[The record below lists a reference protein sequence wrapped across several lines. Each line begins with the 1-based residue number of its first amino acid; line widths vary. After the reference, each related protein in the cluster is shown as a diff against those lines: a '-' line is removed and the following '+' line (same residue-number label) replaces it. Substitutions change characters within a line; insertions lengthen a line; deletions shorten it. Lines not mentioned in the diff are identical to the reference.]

1 MFGSLLNVFKIA
13 DLRRKVLVTVLLI
26 MVYRI
31 GAHVP
36 CPFVDLDALRQFS
49 QNFGGGGRSLFSM
62 VDMFSGG
69 AFKQMTIFALG
80 IMPYIT
86 ASIILQLLTVV
97 WPRLEKLA
105 KEGEAGRK
113 KINQYTRYG
122 TVILAAFQ
130 SIGLGVY
137 MLQNQLNLIDN
148 RFLFIFTTMIAITTG
163 TCFIMWLGEKITE
176 HGIGN
181 GISLIIAIGIIAG
194 YRNAIAIGIGDVGI
208 ERMAEVWLLIVPA
221 LYLGVTVLVII
232 MQQANRK
239 IPIQYARRTVGRRE
253 MQGSSNFLPLKINT
267 AGVIP
272 VIFSSS
278 ILMFPGIILNIFAG
292 SEGGGALAGVQDWFN
307 PTTEQNNLKMLLG
320 IEKEGIFNLLKMAN
334 LYNVLY
340 VLLTVFFCYFYT
352 AITFNPVDTADN
364 LKRVG
369 AFIPGRRPGKNT
381 SDYIDYVLSRITLV
395 GSVFLVVVALLP
407 NLLAVSFNVNFAF
420 ANLIGGTGLIIVA
433 GVLLDL
439 MKQIESQ
446 LLMRHYDGFKM
457 RSRDLPGG
465 GSRGAGR
472 SRSGGGV
479 FGGAAGGGNRTLGGG
494 REPGRSS
501 GRR

>member
-1 MFGSLLNVFKIA
+1 MLQSLLNIFKVP
-13 DLRRKVLVTVLLI
+13 DLRRKIGFTILMI
-26 MVYRI
+26 IVYRI

-36 CPFVDLDALRQFS
+36 CPFVDMKGIRSAFEGM
-49 QNFGGGGRSLFSM
+49 GGAGNSLFGM
-62 VDMFSGG
+62 IDMFTGQ

-97 WPRLEKLA
+97 WPYLEKIA

-122 TVILAAFQ
+122 TVMLAAFQ
-130 SIGLGVY
+130 SIGLGVM
-137 MLQNQLNLIDN
+137 MLGMGVTLPGVPK
-148 RFLFIFTTMIAITTG
+148 FLFLFSTMVAMTTG

-181 GISLIIAIGIIAG
+181 GISIIIAVGIMASYPSSIGAMIEGLKGDLAKAWVVVIPVVYIAVTALII
-194 YRNAIAIGIGDVGI
+194 
-208 ERMAEVWLLIVPA
+208 L
-221 LYLGVTVLVII
+221 
-232 MQQANRK
+232 MQQASRR
-239 IPIQYARRTVGRRE
+239 IPIQYARRMVGRRE
-253 MQGSSNFLPLKINT
+253 MQGGGNYLPLKLNT

-278 ILMFPGIILNIFAG
+278 ILMVPGLLFSAF
-292 SEGGGALAGVQDWFN
+292 SGGPNEPGFGLTMQDVFN
-307 PTTEQNNLKMLLG
+307 QGTPNFNLFVLFNMEELG
-320 IEKEGIFNLLKMAN
+320 GIFNIFKMGN
-334 LYNVLY
+334 VYNFLY

-381 SDYIDYVLSRITLV
+381 SDYIDYVLTRITVV
-395 GSVFLVVVALLP
+395 GSTYLVVVALMP
-407 NLLAVSFNVNFAF
+407 NLLAVSFGLNWYVSM
-420 ANLIGGTGLIIVA
+420 LVGGTGLIIVA
-433 GVLLDL
+433 GVMLDL

-446 LLMRHYDGFKM
+446 LLMRHYEGFKY
-457 RSRDLPGG
+457 RSRGNV
-465 GSRGAGR
+465 GSTRVG
-472 SRSGGGV
+472 SGT
-479 FGGAAGGGNRTLGGG
+479 AQSNRTLGNT
-494 REPGRSS
+494 R
-501 GRR
+501 

>member
-1 MFGSLLNVFKIA
+1 MLASLLNIFRIP
-13 DLRRKVLVTVLLI
+13 DLRKKIGFTILMV

-36 CPFVDLDALRQFS
+36 CPLVDIDEIGKAMGRGS
-49 QNFGGGGRSLFSM
+49 GDSRSLFDM

-69 AFKQMTIFALG
+69 AFSQMTIFALG

-97 WPRLEKLA
+97 WPHLEKIA

-122 TVILAAFQ
+122 TVLLAAFQ
-130 SIGLGVY
+130 SMGMATY
-137 MLQNQLNLIDN
+137 MLQMDLNLTSST
-148 RFLFIFTTMIAITTG
+148 FGGKLLFIFTIMVAMTTG

-181 GISLIIAIGIIAG
+181 GISIIIAVGIMAG
-194 YRNAIAIGIGDVGI
+194 YRNSIVIGLGDAMNGN
-208 ERMAEVWLLIVPA
+208 MAKVWLLVVPVAYVAVTAVIV
-221 LYLGVTVLVII
+221 I

-239 IPIQYARRTVGRRE
+239 IPIQYARRLVGRRE
-253 MQGSSNFLPLKINT
+253 MQGGANFLPLKLNT

-278 ILMFPGIILNIFAG
+278 ILMLPGFIFKVLPG
-292 SEGGGALAGVQDWFN
+292 ETLA
-307 PTTEQNNLKMLLG
+307 PT
-320 IEKEGIFNLLKMAN
+320 IEEIFSPGTSLYSLYGIFDLEKGGVLSLLKMGN
-334 LYNVLY
+334 MYNVAY
-340 VLLTVFFCYFYT
+340 VMLTVFFCYFYT

-381 SDYIDYVLSRITLV
+381 SDYIDYVLSRITVV
-395 GSVFLVVVALLP
+395 GATFLVVVALLP
-407 NLLAVSFNVNFAF
+407 NVFSVSFGLNWMFAD
-420 ANLIGGTGLIIVA
+420 LIGGTGLIIVA
-433 GVLLDL
+433 GVMLDL

-446 LLMRHYDGFKM
+446 LLMRHYEGFKY
-457 RSRDLPGG
+457 
-465 GSRGAGR
+465 R
-472 SRSGGGV
+472 SRSNTPSFRGKTGSGPGATGGG
-479 FGGAAGGGNRTLGGG
+479 RTLGGA
-494 REPGRSS
+494 
-501 GRR
+501 RR

>member
-1 MFGSLLNVFKIA
+1 MNGSMLGSLANILKVP
-13 DLRRKVLVTVLLI
+13 DLRRKLTITVLLLL
-26 MVYRI
+26 VYRI

-36 CPFVDLDALRQFS
+36 CPFTDAARLEDMFA
-49 QNFGGGGRSLFSM
+49 RSGARGLMDM

-97 WPRLEKLA
+97 IPQLEKIA

-122 TVILAAFQ
+122 TVVLTAFQ
-130 SIGLGVY
+130 SIGLGIM
-137 MLQNQLNLIDN
+137 MLRMGICIEGINSL
-148 RFLFIFTTMIAITTG
+148 LFIFTTMVAMTTG

-176 HGIGN
+176 FGIGN
-181 GISLIIAIGIIAG
+181 GISIIIAAGIMARYPSDITAGLDQARVGNMPWIGFIAVPVLYVAVTALII
-194 YRNAIAIGIGDVGI
+194 
-208 ERMAEVWLLIVPA
+208 
-221 LYLGVTVLVII
+221 LV
-232 MQQANRK
+232 QQASRK
-239 IPIQYARRTVGRRE
+239 IPIQYARRLVGRRE
-253 MQGSSNFLPLKINT
+253 MQGGANYLPLKINT

-278 ILMFPGIILNIFAG
+278 ILMFPGMIINLF
-292 SEGGGALAGVQDWFN
+292 STETHEGLAPMLQDFFSKGTVQYNLYALLD
-307 PTTEQNNLKMLLG
+307 
-320 IEKEGIFNLLKMAN
+320 IERGGIFNLLKMGNFHTLA
-334 LYNVLY
+334 Y

-381 SDYIDYVLSRITLV
+381 SDYIDYVLSRITCV
-395 GSVFLVVVALLP
+395 GATFLVVVALLP
-407 NLLAVSFNVNFAF
+407 DVLNYSFGINPYYADMV
-420 ANLIGGTGLIIVA
+420 GGTGLIIVA
-433 GVLLDL
+433 GVMLDL

-446 LLMRHYDGFKM
+446 LLMRHYEGFKN
-457 RSRDLPGG
+457 RSRTSGQTNYRARVRHTPPTD
-465 GSRGAGR
+465 SGR
-472 SRSGGGV
+472 SDD
-479 FGGAAGGGNRTLGGG
+479 
-494 REPGRSS
+494 
-501 GRR
+501 

>member
-1 MFGSLLNVFKIA
+1 MLQSLLNIFKVP
-13 DLRRKVLVTVLLI
+13 DLRRKIGFTILMVI
-26 MVYRI
+26 VYRI

-36 CPFVDLDALRQFS
+36 CPFVDMNGIRSAFDGM
-49 QNFGGGGRSLFSM
+49 GGAGNSLFGM
-62 VDMFSGG
+62 IDMFTGQ

-97 WPRLEKLA
+97 WPYLEKIA

-122 TVILAAFQ
+122 TVMLAGFQ
-130 SIGLGVY
+130 SIGLGVM
-137 MLQNQLNLIDN
+137 MLGMGVTLPDVPKP
-148 RFLFIFTTMIAITTG
+148 LFIFTTMVAMTTG

-181 GISLIIAIGIIAG
+181 GISIIIAVGIMASYPSSIKALIQGLNGDLAKAWVVVIPVVYVAVTALII
-194 YRNAIAIGIGDVGI
+194 
-208 ERMAEVWLLIVPA
+208 L
-221 LYLGVTVLVII
+221 
-232 MQQANRK
+232 MQQASRR
-239 IPIQYARRTVGRRE
+239 IPIQYARRMVGRRE
-253 MQGSSNFLPLKINT
+253 MQGGGNYLPLKLNT

-278 ILMFPGIILNIFAG
+278 ILMVPGLLFSAFAG
-292 SEGGGALAGVQDWFN
+292 GPNNPGFGLTMQDVFNQGTQNYNLYVLFGNVFDIGSLGGV
-307 PTTEQNNLKMLLG
+307 
-320 IEKEGIFNLLKMAN
+320 FNLLKMGN
-334 LYNVLY
+334 MYNFLY

-381 SDYIDYVLSRITLV
+381 SDYIDYVLTRITVV
-395 GSVFLVVVALLP
+395 GSTYLVVVALMP
-407 NLLAVSFNVNFAF
+407 NLLAVSFGLDWYVSM
-420 ANLIGGTGLIIVA
+420 LVGGTGLIIVA
-433 GVLLDL
+433 GVMLDL

-446 LLMRHYDGFKM
+446 LLMRHYEGFKY
-457 RSRDLPGG
+457 RSRGNV
-465 GSRGAGR
+465 GS
-472 SRSGGGV
+472 SRSGGSST
-479 FGGAAGGGNRTLGGG
+479 AQSNRTLGNT
-494 REPGRSS
+494 R
-501 GRR
+501 

>member
-1 MFGSLLNVFKIA
+1 MLGSLANILKVP
-13 DLRRKVLVTVLLI
+13 DLRRKLTITVLLLL
-26 MVYRI
+26 VYRI

-36 CPFVDLDALRQFS
+36 CPFTDAARLEDMFA
-49 QNFGGGGRSLFSM
+49 RSGARGLMDM

-97 WPRLEKLA
+97 IPQLEKIA

-122 TVILAAFQ
+122 TVVLTAFQ
-130 SIGLGVY
+130 SIGLGIM
-137 MLQNQLNLIDN
+137 MLRMGICIEGINSL
-148 RFLFIFTTMIAITTG
+148 LFIFTTMVAMTTG

-176 HGIGN
+176 FGIGN
-181 GISLIIAIGIIAG
+181 GISIIIAAGIMARYPSDITAGLDQARVGNMPWIGFIAVPVLYVAVTALII
-194 YRNAIAIGIGDVGI
+194 
-208 ERMAEVWLLIVPA
+208 
-221 LYLGVTVLVII
+221 LV
-232 MQQANRK
+232 QQASRK
-239 IPIQYARRTVGRRE
+239 IPIQYARRLVGRRE
-253 MQGSSNFLPLKINT
+253 MQGGANYLPLKINT

-278 ILMFPGIILNIFAG
+278 ILMFPGMIINLF
-292 SEGGGALAGVQDWFN
+292 STETHEGLAPMLQDFFSKGTVQYNLYALLD
-307 PTTEQNNLKMLLG
+307 
-320 IEKEGIFNLLKMAN
+320 IERGGIFNLLKMGNFHTLA
-334 LYNVLY
+334 Y

-381 SDYIDYVLSRITLV
+381 SDYIDYVLSRITCV
-395 GSVFLVVVALLP
+395 GATFLVVVALLP
-407 NLLAVSFNVNFAF
+407 DVLNYSFGINPYYADMV
-420 ANLIGGTGLIIVA
+420 GGTGLIIVA
-433 GVLLDL
+433 GVMLDL

-446 LLMRHYDGFKM
+446 LLMRHYEGFKN
-457 RSRDLPGG
+457 RSRTSGQTNYRARVRHTPPTD
-465 GSRGAGR
+465 SGR
-472 SRSGGGV
+472 SDD
-479 FGGAAGGGNRTLGGG
+479 
-494 REPGRSS
+494 
-501 GRR
+501 

>member
-1 MFGSLLNVFKIA
+1 MFGSLLNIFKVG
-13 DLRRKVLVTVLLI
+13 DLRRKLL
-26 MVYRI
+26 MTLLLLLVYRI
-31 GAHVP
+31 GAHIP
-36 CPFVDLDALRQFS
+36 CPFVDVKMIADSAASRAGDL
-49 QNFGGGGRSLFSM
+49 FGM
-62 VDMFSGG
+62 VDMFTGG

-122 TVILAAFQ
+122 TVVLSAFQ
-130 SIGLGVY
+130 SIGVGVY
-137 MLQNQLNLIDN
+137 MLQEGVSLIDN
-148 RFLFIFTTMIAITTG
+148 RFLFLFTIMISITTG

-181 GISLIIAIGIIAG
+181 GISMIIAAGIIARYWPDIIQG
-194 YRNAIAIGIGDVGI
+194 VNEYQLGT
-208 ERMAEVWLLIVPA
+208 MPFVWLLIVPV
-221 LYLGVTVLVII
+221 LYVVVTMLII
-232 MQQANRK
+232 LMQQANRK
-239 IPIQYARRTVGRRE
+239 IPIQYARRMVGRRE
-253 MQGSSNFLPLKINT
+253 MQGSSNYLPLKINT

-278 ILMFPGIILNIFAG
+278 ILMFPGLIISMFSGESNQGVVAG
-292 SEGGGALAGVQDWFN
+292 LQDWFN
-307 PTTEQNNLKMLLG
+307 PNTQRYNLYAVFNIDKGGLLY
-320 IEKEGIFNLLKMAN
+320 LLKMGN
-334 LYNVLY
+334 LHNVLY

-364 LKRVG
+364 LKRMG

-381 SDYIDYVLSRITLV
+381 SEYIDYVLTRITLV
-395 GSVFLVVVALLP
+395 GSVFLVVVAMLP
-407 NLLAVSFNVNFAF
+407 NVLWSSFRVNYSF
-420 ANLIGGTGLIIVA
+420 ANMIGGTGLIIVA

-446 LLMRHYDGFKM
+446 LLMRHYEGFKY
-457 RSRDLPGG
+457 RSR
-465 GSRGAGR
+465 A
-472 SRSGGGV
+472 SGP
-479 FGGAAGGGNRTLGGG
+479 TLGGG
-494 REPGRSS
+494 GMGRGMMGRGASS
-501 GRR
+501 GRTLAGRSGRR

>member
-1 MFGSLLNVFKIA
+1 MFGSLLNIFKVS
-13 DLRRKVLVTVLLI
+13 DLRRKLGISLLLLL
-26 MVYRI
+26 VYRI

-36 CPFVDLDALRQFS
+36 CPFVDLEALGEFSRQFS
-49 QNFGGGGRSLFSM
+49 EASGRSLFAM

-69 AFKQMTIFALG
+69 AFKNMTIFALG

-97 WPRLEKLA
+97 WPRLERLA

-122 TVILAAFQ
+122 TVLLAGFQ
-130 SIGLGVY
+130 SLGLGVY
-137 MLQNQLNLIDN
+137 MIQSGLAVIDN
-148 RFLFIFTTMIAITTG
+148 RFLFLFTTMVAITTG

-181 GISLIIAIGIIAG
+181 GISLIIAVGIIARYPYDFSMG
-194 YRNAIAIGIGDVGI
+194 IADVKYD
-208 ERMAEVWLLIVPA
+208 RMAEVWLLLVLV
-221 LYLGVTVLVII
+221 LYAAVTVLII
-232 MQQANRK
+232 MMQQANRK
-239 IPIQYARRTVGRRE
+239 IPIQYARRLVGRRE
-253 MQGSSNFLPLKINT
+253 TQGGTNFLPLKINT

-278 ILMFPGIILNIFAG
+278 ILMFPGFLFKMVA
-292 SEGGGALAGVQDWFN
+292 GGAAQGPLVGLEDWFQ
-307 PTTEQNNLKMLLG
+307 PSTNLHNLYAMLEIDRGGLL
-320 IEKEGIFNLLKMAN
+320 NLLKMFN
-334 LYNVLY
+334 LYNLLY
-340 VLLTVFFCYFYT
+340 ILLTVFFCYFYT

-395 GSVFLVVVALLP
+395 GAVFLVVVAMLP
-407 NLLAVSFNVNFAF
+407 NLLSVSFGVNWAF
-420 ANLIGGTGLIIVA
+420 SSLIGGTGLIIVA

-446 LLMRHYDGFKM
+446 LLMRHYEGFKYRGRGM
-457 RSRDLPGG
+457 GG
-465 GSRGAGR
+465 GSSRGM
-472 SRSGGGV
+472 
-479 FGGAAGGGNRTLGGG
+479 GARRQAASRTLSRQDG
-494 REPGRSS
+494 S
-501 GRR
+501 RR

>member
-1 MFGSLLNVFKIA
+1 MLGSLLNIFKVP
-13 DLRRKVLVTVLLI
+13 DLRRKLGFTVLMV

-36 CPFVDLDALRQFS
+36 CPLVNLDKIGDFARG
-49 QNFGGGGRSLFSM
+49 FGGGGTLFGM

-86 ASIILQLLTVV
+86 SSIILQLLTVV
-97 WPRLEKLA
+97 VPYLEKIA

-113 KINQYTRYG
+113 KINQFTRYG
-122 TVILAAFQ
+122 TVLLTAFQ
-130 SIGLGVY
+130 SIGLGIY
-137 MLQNQLNLIDN
+137 MINAELNLTDN
-148 RFLFIFTTMIAITTG
+148 RFLFIFTTMVSMTTG

-181 GISLIIAIGIIAG
+181 GISIIIAVGIMSS
-194 YRNAIAIGIGDVGI
+194 YRNSLMIGIGQVQH
-208 ERMAEVWLLIVPA
+208 ESMAMIWLLIVPA
-221 LYLGVTVLVII
+221 LYVATTALIVL
-232 MQQANRK
+232 MQTANRK
-239 IPIQYARRTVGRRE
+239 IPIQYARRLVGRRE
-253 MQGSSNFLPLKINT
+253 MQGGANYLPLKINT

-278 ILMFPGIILNIFAG
+278 ILMFPGIVLSMF
-292 SEGGGALAGVQDWFN
+292 SGGAREGFAAFLQELFQ
-307 PTTEQNNLKMLLG
+307 PSTSLYNLKSMLDVQ
-320 IEKEGIFNLLKMAN
+320 KEGLFNLLLMGN
-334 LYNVLY
+334 MYNVAY

-395 GSVFLVVVALLP
+395 GATYLVIVALMP
-407 NLLAVSFNVNFAF
+407 NLLNVAF
-420 ANLIGGTGLIIVA
+420 QINYSYADLIGGTGLIIVA
-433 GVLLDL
+433 GVMLDL

-446 LLMRHYDGFKM
+446 LLMRHYEGFKY
-457 RSRDLPGG
+457 RGRGPAGPARG
-465 GSRGAGR
+465 GSRVGPLSGAG
-472 SRSGGGV
+472 G
-479 FGGAAGGGNRTLGGG
+479 RTLGA
-494 REPGRSS
+494 
-501 GRR
+501 RR

>member
-1 MFGSLLNVFKIA
+1 MFGSLLNIFKISE
-13 DLRRKVLVTVLLI
+13 LRTKLLVTTLLI

-36 CPFVDLDALRQFS
+36 CPFVNTEELANFAR
-49 QNFGGGGRSLFSM
+49 NFGGAGRGLFSM

-122 TVILAAFQ
+122 TVVLAAFQ

-137 MLQNQLNLIDN
+137 MIQSNLNLIDN
-148 RFLFIFTTMIAITTG
+148 RFLFLFSTMIAITTG

-181 GISLIIAIGIIAG
+181 GISLIIAAGIIAG
-194 YRNAIAIGIGDVGI
+194 YPGDLRFGWNDVVV
-208 ERMAEVWLLIVPA
+208 ERISRVWLVIVPV
-221 LYLGVTVLVII
+221 LYVVMTAFII
-232 MQQANRK
+232 LMQQANRK
-239 IPIQYARRTVGRRE
+239 IPIQYARRTMGRRE

-272 VIFSSS
+272 VIFASS
-278 ILMFPGIILNIFAG
+278 ILMFPGIILNIFSG
-292 SEGGGALAGVQDWFN
+292 SQNQGWLAGLQDWFN
-307 PTTEQNNLKMLLG
+307 PYTVQNNMQALLG
-320 IEKEGIFNLLKMAN
+320 IERGGIFNLLKMAN

-381 SDYIDYVLSRITLV
+381 SDYIDYVLSRITFV
-395 GSVFLVVVALLP
+395 GALFLVSVALLP
-407 NLLAVSFNVNFAF
+407 NVLSVSFNVNYSF

-433 GVLLDL
+433 GVMLDL

-446 LLMRHYDGFKM
+446 LLMRHYDGFKI
-457 RSRDLPGG
+457 RSKSMAGG
-465 GSRGAGR
+465 ARSMSRGA
-472 SRSGGGV
+472 SSG
-479 FGGAAGGGNRTLGGG
+479 AGRTLGSREGG
-494 REPGRSS
+494 RR
-501 GRR
+501 

>member
-1 MFGSLLNVFKIA
+1 MFGSLLNIFKVG
-13 DLRRKVLVTVLLI
+13 DLRRKLL
-26 MVYRI
+26 MTLFLLLVYRI

-36 CPFVDLDALRQFS
+36 CPFVDVKLVASKASGMGDL
-49 QNFGGGGRSLFSM
+49 FGM
-62 VDMFSGG
+62 VDMFTGG

-122 TVILAAFQ
+122 TVLLSAFQ
-130 SIGLGVY
+130 SIGVAVY
-137 MLQNQLNLIDN
+137 MLQSGVCILDTTH
-148 RFLFIFTTMIAITTG
+148 FLSKFFFIFTIIISITTG

-181 GISLIIAIGIIAG
+181 GISMIIAAGIIARYWPDIILG
-194 YRNAIAIGIGDVGI
+194 FNDYKLGTMMG
-208 ERMAEVWLLIVPA
+208 VWLIIVPV
-221 LYLGVTVLVII
+221 LYVVVSMLIII

-239 IPIQYARRTVGRRE
+239 IPIQYARRLVGRRE
-253 MQGSSNFLPLKINT
+253 MQGSSNYLPLKINT

-272 VIFSSS
+272 VIFASS
-278 ILMFPGIILNIFAG
+278 ILMFPGFIISMFAG
-292 SEGGGALAGVQDWFN
+292 EQNRGWMAGLKDWFDPYTQVCDLYHLLGIDKGGAL
-307 PTTEQNNLKMLLG
+307 L
-320 IEKEGIFNLLKMAN
+320 LLKMGN
-334 LYNVLY
+334 LHNVLY

-364 LKRVG
+364 LKRMG

-395 GSVFLVVVALLP
+395 GSVFLVVVAMLP
-407 NLLAVSFNVNFAF
+407 NVLYSCFRVNNAF
-420 ANLIGGTGLIIVA
+420 ANMIGGTGLIIVA
-433 GVLLDL
+433 GVMLDL

-446 LLMRHYDGFKM
+446 LLMRHYEGFKY
-457 RSRDLPGG
+457 RSRSASATSG
-465 GSRGAGR
+465 GAGR
-472 SRSGGGV
+472 GILGRTTG
-479 FGGAAGGGNRTLGGG
+479 RTLATRPGG
-494 REPGRSS
+494 RR
-501 GRR
+501 

>member
-1 MFGSLLNVFKIA
+1 MLGSMLNIFKVA
-13 DLRRKVLVTVLLI
+13 DLRNKVLITVLLL

-36 CPFVDLDALRQFS
+36 CPFVDLEAIARFS
-49 QNFGGGGRSLFSM
+49 QSFGSSRSLFSM

-122 TVILAAFQ
+122 TVVLAGFQ
-130 SIGLGVY
+130 SIGLGVF
-137 MLQNQLNLIDN
+137 MLQQNLSLIPSH
-148 RFLFIFTTMIAITTG
+148 RMLFIFTTMIAITTG

-181 GISLIIAIGIIAG
+181 GISLIIAVGIIAG
-194 YRNAIAIGIGDVGI
+194 YRNSLMVGI
-208 ERMAEVWLLIVPA
+208 NDVRIEKMAAVWILIVLA
-221 LYLGVTVLVII
+221 VYLGVLVLIVI

-239 IPIQYARRTVGRRE
+239 IPIQYARRQMGRRE
-253 MQGSSNFLPLKINT
+253 TQGGSNYLPLKINT

-278 ILMFPGIILNIFAG
+278 ILMFPGIILNIFSG
-292 SEGGGALAGVQDWFN
+292 TNNDTWLAGVQDWFN
-307 PTTEQNNLKMLLG
+307 MNTVQHNLYAMLGLERGG
-320 IEKEGIFNLLKMAN
+320 ILNLLKMAN
-334 LYNVLY
+334 LYNFLY

-395 GSVFLVVVALLP
+395 GAVFLVVVALLP
-407 NLLAVSFNVNFAF
+407 NLLNVSFDISFAF
-420 ANLIGGTGLIIVA
+420 ASLVGGTGLIIVG
-433 GVLLDL
+433 GVMLDL

-446 LLMRHYDGFKM
+446 LLMRHYDGFKY
-457 RSRDLPGG
+457 
-465 GSRGAGR
+465 R
-472 SRSGGGV
+472 SRSGSSSGSARGITR
-479 FGGAAGGGNRTLGGG
+479 GGNRTLGGG
-494 REPGRSS
+494 TRRPEG

>member
-1 MFGSLLNVFKIA
+1 MLASLLNIFKVS
-13 DLRRKVLVTVLLI
+13 DLRRKIGVTVLLL

-36 CPFVDLDALRQFS
+36 CPFVDLAKLNDLT
-49 QNFGGGGRSLFSM
+49 NKNIGGGNLFAM
-62 VDMFSGG
+62 VDLFSGG

-122 TVILAAFQ
+122 TVLLAAFQ
-130 SIGLGVY
+130 GLGVGVY
-137 MLQNQLNLIDN
+137 MLQSDLAVYDTNVAIFGVPFLGKLL
-148 RFLFIFTTMIAITTG
+148 FLFTISVSITTG

-181 GISLIIAIGIIAG
+181 GISMIIAAGIIAS
-194 YRNAIAIGIGDVGI
+194 YWNDIMLGIGDY
-208 ERMAEVWLLIVPA
+208 RNDSMSPFWLLFVPILYIV
-221 LYLGVTVLVII
+221 VTMLIII
-232 MQQANRK
+232 MQQASRK
-239 IPIQYARRTVGRRE
+239 IPIQYARRMMGRRE
-253 MQGSSNFLPLKINT
+253 VQGSSNYLPLKINT

-278 ILMFPGIILNIFAG
+278 ILMFPSLILGVFSGTENQG
-292 SEGGGALAGVQDWFN
+292 LLAGVKDWFDPN
-307 PTTEQNNLKMLLG
+307 TVQYNMYALFNIERGGLL
-320 IEKEGIFNLLKMAN
+320 NLLKMGN

-340 VLLTVFFCYFYT
+340 ILLTVFFCYFYT

-381 SDYIDYVLSRITLV
+381 SDYIDYVLTRITFV
-395 GSVFLVVVALLP
+395 GSLFLVVVALIP
-407 NLLAVSFNVNFAF
+407 HLLSVSFRVNYSF
-420 ANLIGGTGLIIVA
+420 ANMVGGTGLIIVA
-433 GVLLDL
+433 GVMLDL

-446 LLMRHYDGFKM
+446 LLMRHYEGFKFKA
-457 RSRDLPGG
+457 RGVGASRMPGRPIT
-465 GSRGAGR
+465 GSRTLAAR
-472 SRSGGGV
+472 S
-479 FGGAAGGGNRTLGGG
+479 NGG
-494 REPGRSS
+494 RR
-501 GRR
+501 